1 MAFQKM
7 GNFTFKHIDQ
17 TDELGL
23 TADEA
28 KEKFDSRGEELK
40 TALNNAVDAL
50 NATADGNSGA
60 DNVGATAVEGWP
72 GSSVQ
77 AILESA
83 KSDIAGHKAAAA
95 VQAHLAKNIA
105 IEDTEGLFTAT
116 HVEGA
121 LGELFTS
128 VSNGKDAVAA
138 AITDK
143 GVPTSGSDSFSQMA
157 DNIDSIVLGSGNA
170 VEADVLSGKTF
181 SNDSGTGKVGTMPNR
196 GAVSQSL
203 AVNGTYTIPQGY
215 HNGAG
220 QVTQAIPTKG
230 AATITPSTVNQVI
243 AAGQYLSGAQ
253 TIAGSANL
261 LAANIKEG
269 VNIFGV
275 VGNLKPSAF
284 SVSFNKKDDIGT
296 VSSTYIDLTSNIDS
310 SKTFSV
316 FSYYCTGS
324 DTDLSRG
331 RLASVVSDT
340 RIDFHRG
347 NNPYGNIFYNITLI
361 NSDSILVKRGTATIL
376 SNSGTSTY
384 ASIAPITNI
393 NKAFLIFDWIGTT
406 NQTGNAFIQ
415 GEITSSSQ
423 ITFTRGI
430 AYGGAT
436 IYWQVVEFL

>member
-128 VSNGKDAVAA
+128 VSNGKNTVAA

-157 DNIDSIVLGSGNA
+157 GNIDSIVLSSGNA
-170 VEADVLSGKTF
+170 VETDVLSGKTF

-203 AVNGTYTIPQGY
+203 AINGSYTIPQGY

-220 QVTQAIPTKG
+220 QVTQSVATKG
-230 AATITPSTVNQVI
+230 AQTYTPGITNQII
-243 AAGQYLSGAQ
+243 AGGQYLINAQ
-253 TIAGSANL
+253 TILGSANL
-261 LAANIKEG
+261 LASNIKDG

-275 VGNLKPSAF
+275 VGTYTGEPVHVQF
-284 SVSFNKKDDIGT
+284 SNKTIDSTDANGT
-296 VSSTYIDLTSNIDS
+296 VYANQYIKEGITYLSI
-310 SKTFSV
+310 KSV
-316 FSYYCTGS
+316 RFICAAGGQGDPIGNNGALALYHFSYPLTL
-324 DTDLSRG
+324 TT
-331 RLASVVSDT
+331 AT
-340 RIDFHRG
+340 FDFSWLESTSYRNG
-347 NNPYGNIFYNITLI
+347 INMKLEIINKNTIKITKTGNIGDPYSFYYPGVWMDI
-361 NSDSILVKRGTATIL
+361 
-376 SNSGTSTY
+376 Y
-384 ASIAPITNI
+384 AM
-393 NKAFLIFDWIGTT
+393 
-406 NQTGNAFIQ
+406 
-415 GEITSSSQ
+415 
-423 ITFTRGI
+423 
-430 AYGGAT
+430 
-436 IYWQVVEFL
+436 

>member
-1 MAFQKM
+1 MALQKM
-7 GNFTFKHIDQ
+7 GNFTFNHVNQ

-60 DNVGATAVEGWP
+60 DNVGATPVEGWP

-77 AILESA
+77 AIMESA
-83 KSDIAGHKAAAA
+83 KSDIAGHKAVAA

-105 IEDTEGLFTAT
+105 IEDTGGLFTAT

-157 DNIDSIVLGSGNA
+157 NNIDSIVLGSGNA

-196 GAVSQSL
+196 GAVNQSL
-203 AVNGTYTIPQGY
+203 GINGSFTIPQGY

-220 QVTQAIPTKG
+220 QVTQSIATKG

-243 AAGQYLSGAQ
+243 AAGQYLAGAQ

-269 VNIFGV
+269 VNIFGKI
-275 VGNLKPSAF
+275 GTLKPLISGIGVAASNNILTVSGLGFTPHFVIGFATKYNARYGFFAALNSSIVSQNMNYRLWYTSETGPIIKQDANFTPNSNGF
-284 SVSFNKKDDIGT
+284 SV
-296 VSSTYIDLTSNIDS
+296 L
-310 SKTFSV
+310 
-316 FSYYCTGS
+316 
-324 DTDLSRG
+324 
-331 RLASVVSDT
+331 
-340 RIDFHRG
+340 
-347 NNPYGNIFYNITLI
+347 
-361 NSDSILVKRGTATIL
+361 
-376 SNSGTSTY
+376 SGTGT
-384 ASIAPITNI
+384 SIQMVW
-393 NKAFLIFDWIGTT
+393 FVFD
-406 NQTGNAFIQ
+406 
-415 GEITSSSQ
+415 
-423 ITFTRGI
+423 
-430 AYGGAT
+430 
-436 IYWQVVEFL
+436 